1 MSWNQALSAISH
13 LQSLG
18 IAHRDVRSDNMLLDT
33 KGILKLADFA
43 HAVQT
48 SPMKP
53 VLCTDVVGV
62 VHWQAPDIRQ

>member
-1 MSWNQALSAISH
+1 
-13 LQSLG
+13 
-18 IAHRDVRSDNMLLDT
+18 MLLDS